1 MMDVVA
7 FEASPAF
14 LHSVAVHLL
23 VCVIMWLLV
32 LAAIGTDLWDRVYT
46 QKKLH
51 KPLVSHRIRLTID
64 KVGEYWRF
72 LVIAFI
78 IDAVIFIACTL
89 LNVRSLPVVSMLF
102 AVVEIVIEVKS
113 LVEHARERKSQVADI
128 DQLVRTIVTAASDH
142 DAKQAIKQVA
152 EYIVEDKNKETIKE

>member
-32 LAAIGTDLWDRVYT
+32 IAAIGTDLCDRVYT
-46 QKKLH
+46 QKVLH
-51 KPLVSHRIRLTID
+51 KPLDSHRIRRTIG
-64 KVGEYWRF
+64 KTGEYWRF

-89 LNVRSLPVVSMLF
+89 LSIRSLPVVSMLF
-102 AVVEIVIEVKS
+102 AVVECIIEVKS

-152 EYIVEDKNKETIKE
+152 EYIGEDKNKVKE

>member
-32 LAAIGTDLWDRVYT
+32 IAAIGTDLWDRVYT

-51 KPLVSHRIRLTID
+51 KPLMSHRI
-64 KVGEYWRF
+64 
-72 LVIAFI
+72 
-78 IDAVIFIACTL
+78 
-89 LNVRSLPVVSMLF
+89 
-102 AVVEIVIEVKS
+102 
-113 LVEHARERKSQVADI
+113 SQVADI

-152 EYIVEDKNKETIKE
+152 EYIGEDKNKVKE